1 MAIFHIVSFKTSN
14 PEASLGPLTEN
25 LRLLQGSCVNPDT
38 KKPYILDLKGGNVL
52 ETEGRNKGM
61 EVVFIM
67 EFENKNDL
75 DYYLYK
81 DPAHEE
87 FKLVLQ
93 SSPREVPSADAD
105 FGFTSILSIA
115 RFRSTLEPGFDMP
128 VHPLIKKAHW
138 VPAILL
144 GVYGLFL
151 VLLTV
156 GTVQRELI
164 FLHNIPIPLFAD
176 FDHSE
181 QYGLAPFKARN
192 FALNSTNGV
201 SLGAWHVL
209 PRSVYASS
217 TPFPPK
223 SALSASDFHQAF
235 RDRPTI
241 IYFHGNAGNRAASH
255 RVRSYSSFSNSL
267 DCNVLAIDYRGYGD
281 STGSPSEQGVLED
294 ARAAFDYVTS
304 FTGIENA
311 EEKVILV
318 GQSLGTGVVSGLGGL
333 LAREAYFRS
342 FLQYPFNSRAALQD
356 VAAPVLL
363 LHAVNDDTIPHTHSS
378 TLFGSLMAPYVTG
391 GDDVEGF
398 EERQYEG
405 WGTVRSFQRGEKGQV
420 IWWEGIHGGHNDL
433 GWAEGTLD
441 LIARVAGLE

>member
-1 MAIFHIVSFKTSN
+1 
-14 PEASLGPLTEN
+14 
-25 LRLLQGSCVNPDT
+25 
-38 KKPYILDLKGGNVL
+38 
-52 ETEGRNKGM
+52 
-61 EVVFIM
+61 
-67 EFENKNDL
+67 
-75 DYYLYK
+75 
-81 DPAHEE
+81 
-87 FKLVLQ
+87 
-93 SSPREVPSADAD
+93 
-105 FGFTSILSIA
+105 
-115 RFRSTLEPGFDMP
+115 MP

-138 VPAILL
+138 IPAILL

-164 FLHNIPIPLFAD
+164 FLHHIPIPLSAD
-176 FDHSE
+176 FAHPE
-181 QYGLAPFKARN
+181 QYGLAPFKTRN
-192 FALNSTNGV
+192 LALNSTNGV
-201 SLGAWHVL
+201 SLGAWHLL

-223 SALSASDFHQAF
+223 SALAASDFHQAF

-255 RVRSYSSFSNSL
+255 RVRSYLSFSSSL

-311 EEKVILV
+311 KEKVILV

-333 LAREAYFRS
+333 LARESITPRALVLIAPFSSVTELLTSFRLFKFIPLLGPMSSVPRLQTYFRS
-342 FLQYPFNSRAALQD
+342 FLQHPFNSRAALQD

-378 TLFGSLMAPYVTG
+378 VLFGSLMAPYVTG
-391 GDDVEGF
+391 GDDIEGF

>member
-1 MAIFHIVSFKTSN
+1 MY
-14 PEASLGPLTEN
+14 
-25 LRLLQGSCVNPDT
+25 C
-38 KKPYILDLKGGNVL
+38 
-52 ETEGRNKGM
+52 
-61 EVVFIM
+61 
-67 EFENKNDL
+67 
-75 DYYLYK
+75 
-81 DPAHEE
+81 PAG
-87 FKLVLQ
+87 
-93 SSPREVPSADAD
+93 D
-105 FGFTSILSIA
+105 
-115 RFRSTLEPGFDMP
+115 
-128 VHPLIKKAHW
+128 
-138 VPAILL
+138 
-144 GVYGLFL
+144 
-151 VLLTV
+151 
-156 GTVQRELI
+156 
-164 FLHNIPIPLFAD
+164 
-176 FDHSE
+176 
-181 QYGLAPFKARN
+181 
-192 FALNSTNGV
+192 
-201 SLGAWHVL
+201 
-209 PRSVYASS
+209 
-217 TPFPPK
+217 
-223 SALSASDFHQAF
+223 QAE
-235 RDRPTI
+235 
-241 IYFHGNAGNRAASH
+241 AGNRAASH

-333 LAREAYFRS
+333 LAREGITPRALVLIAPFSSVTELLTSFRFFKFIPMLGPLSSIPCLQTYFRS
-342 FLQYPFNSRAALQD
+342 FLQHPFSSRAALQD

-378 TLFGSLMAPYVTG
+378 VLFGSLMAPYVTG